1 MGFFKQNLG
10 LCFNLELM
18 FLVVQKNTNFYWRA
32 PKLLDRLKCEYE
44 VKTMEKQGV
53 GDMLPGSQHFG
64 VEGHAGA
71 LGWGLR
77 IVTNIN
83 YSHKPTQTKQ
93 QVG

>member
-1 MGFFKQNLG
+1 
-10 LCFNLELM
+10 
-18 FLVVQKNTNFYWRA
+18 
-32 PKLLDRLKCEYE
+32 
-44 VKTMEKQGV
+44 MEKQGV